1 MIIVNR
7 NGNKFFSEMLRKEEP
22 LIIAGPCAVEDYDMM
37 DNITAYLK
45 KKKIGVIR
53 AGAFKPR
60 TSPDTFQGLGIE
72 GLRILDKIRKKY
84 DVKILSEIV
93 DIRYLEEMS
102 KTVDILQVG
111 ARNMQNFEL
120 LKELGKTDIPVVLKR
135 GMSAKVNEFKC
146 AAEYILQG
154 GNQNVM
160 LCERGV
166 RSFDNCTRNL
176 LDLSCVAILKKETS
190 LPVLVDISHSL
201 GRKDIA
207 AEVSRAALAAGADGI
222 MVEVHNN
229 PDSALSDAEQQMSLQ
244 EFEQFYQNVYG
255 K

>member
-1 MIIVNR
+1 MNR
-7 NGNKFFSEMLRKEEP
+7 DGRKFFSELLRKEEP
-22 LIIAGPCAVEDYDMM
+22 LIIAGPCAVEGYDMM
-37 DNITAYLK
+37 DKITAYLK
-45 KKKIGVIR
+45 EKKIGVIR

-72 GLRILDKIRKKY
+72 GLRILDEIRKKY
-84 DVKILSEIV
+84 DVKIISEIV

-135 GMSAKVNEFKC
+135 GMSAKISEFKC

-166 RSFDNCTRNL
+166 RSYDDCTRNL

-207 AEVSRAALAAGADGI
+207 EEVSRAALAIGADGI

-229 PDSALSDAEQQMSLQ
+229 PESALSDVEQQMSLQ